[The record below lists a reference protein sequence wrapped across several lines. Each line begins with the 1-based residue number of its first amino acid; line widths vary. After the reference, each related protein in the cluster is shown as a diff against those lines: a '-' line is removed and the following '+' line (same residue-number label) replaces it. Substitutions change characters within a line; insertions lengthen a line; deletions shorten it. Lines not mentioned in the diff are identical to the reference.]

1 MRRQPSR
8 WTAVATAVAGVALTV
23 LAVGSSA
30 LSASGTAQLQG
41 GTITCCSK

>member
-1 MRRQPSR
+1 MRRRPSR

-23 LAVGSSA
+23 LAVGSGA
-30 LSASGTAQLQG
+30 LGASGSAHVQG